1 MCRDEPDHHEDVALD
16 AQVQDSRQRELDLIA
31 EVARLEAQVH
41 RLANEVQQLR
51 LAVYRAERE
60 EKKEVKP

>member
-1 MCRDEPDHHEDVALD
+1 MCRDEPDHHENVALD
-16 AQVQDSRQRELDLIA
+16 AQVQDSHQRELDLLA

-51 LAVYRAERE
+51 LAVYRTQ
-60 EKKEVKP
+60 KKEVNE